1 MNSEQKSQAQS
12 GASADQPP
20 PVTTRQT
27 AMTVQRS
34 DPEQIH
40 QSLLAA
46 IRSGEAAAKLKRV
59 GPPSNTIAVNGRAK
73 LTYLYSTEAKAN
85 H

>member
-1 MNSEQKSQAQS
+1 MPSEQSQAQS
-12 GASADQPP
+12 GASPDHPR
-20 PVTTRQT
+20 PVTKRQT
-27 AMTVQRS
+27 AMTLPRA

-59 GPPSNTIAVNGRAK
+59 SFHHCIQNKELMVLPSK
-73 LTYLYSTEAKAN
+73 LPY
-85 H
+85 

>member
-1 MNSEQKSQAQS
+1 MNSEQSHQAQS
-12 GASADQPP
+12 GASTDHPP
-20 PVTTRQT
+20 PVTKRQT
-27 AMTVQRS
+27 VMTFQRS

-59 GPPSNTIAVNGRAK
+59 SFHHCIHNNEFMELPSNYHINAG
-73 LTYLYSTEAKAN
+73 

>member
-12 GASADQPP
+12 GASADQTP

-59 GPPSNTIAVNGRAK
+59 SFHHCIRNNELIAFPSK
-73 LTYLYSTEAKAN
+73 LPY
-85 H
+85 